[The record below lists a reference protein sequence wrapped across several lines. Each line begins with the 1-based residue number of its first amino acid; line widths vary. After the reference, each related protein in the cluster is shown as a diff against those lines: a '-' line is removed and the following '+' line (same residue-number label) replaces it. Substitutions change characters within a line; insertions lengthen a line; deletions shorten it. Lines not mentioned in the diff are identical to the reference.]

1 MHKFLVIALLT
12 SAASGAQALGSKDFD
27 NFVTMKHSKSR
38 DGTGYSITIW
48 IDTRGEVPTV
58 VQRCL
63 GGNDS
68 NPTTKGLRI
77 GKLGEKPVTYYF
89 NDFEN
94 PNCEWL
100 TER

>member
-1 MHKFLVIALLT
+1 MLNQIKTALKTPTSLTLRDLV
-12 SAASGAQALGSKDFD
+12 
-27 NFVTMKHSKSR
+27 
-38 DGTGYSITIW
+38 SITIW
-48 IDTRGEVPTV
+48 IDTHGEVPTV

-68 NPTTKGLRI
+68 NPTTKGFRI

>member
-1 MHKFLVIALLT
+1 MSGPGEEACSDGRLRFQRGDVAGLQIVSSRPSQSSQSMAVSV
-12 SAASGAQALGSKDFD
+12 SASLAVPASLAA
-27 NFVTMKHSKSR
+27 
-38 DGTGYSITIW
+38 
-48 IDTRGEVPTV
+48 
-58 VQRCL
+58 
-63 GGNDS
+63 
-68 NPTTKGLRI
+68 KGLRI